1 MPHDSEKP
9 SSTDFPE
16 ISENEAEILI
26 AIVPDSAAGKRLD
39 QALGQLFEQYSRSRL
54 QQWIKAGRVTVEG
67 EQRKAKEKVYIG
79 ESIVMKVEADVEVV
93 WTAEEMPLDIV
104 YEDDD
109 ILVVNKPVGLVV
121 HPAPGH
127 ASGTLCNGL
136 LHHVANAV
144 NLPRAGVVHRLDK
157 DTSGIMV
164 VAKTLSAHCSL
175 VESLQAREIS
185 REYIALVLG
194 EVTAGGTVDEPMGRH
209 KVDRKR
215 MAVLGDLDSAGKHAV
230 THYRIRKRY
239 HAYTLLDV
247 KLETGRT
254 HQIRVHMAYINFPIV
269 GDPVYGG
276 RMRTPKNCSENL
288 RNAIQNF
295 KRQALHAFQL
305 TLTHPVTKQEMS
317 WQVPLAD
324 DIEQLLSNLEEK

>member
-1 MPHDSEKP
+1 MPHDSE
-9 SSTDFPE
+9 SSSPTDNPVT
-16 ISENEAEILI
+16 SSAEAQVLTVTVTE
-26 AIVPDSAAGKRLD
+26 SAAGKRLD
-39 QALGQLFEQYSRSRL
+39 QALSQLCDQYSRARI
-54 QQWIKAGRVTVEG
+54 QQWIKSGRVTVEN
-67 EQRKAKEKVYIG
+67 EQRKVKDKVYLG
-79 ESIVMKVEADVEVV
+79 ECITMKVEDDIEVV
-93 WTAEEMPLDIV
+93 WQAEDIPLDII

-136 LHHVANAV
+136 LHHVPNAV

-157 DTSGIMV
+157 DTSGVMV
-164 VAKTLSAHCSL
+164 VAKTLSAHCFL

-209 KVDRKR
+209 RVDRKR
-215 MAVLGDLDSAGKHAV
+215 MAVLSDLDTSAKHAV
-230 THYRIRKRY
+230 THYRIRQRY

-247 KLETGRT
+247 KLDTGRT
-254 HQIRVHMAYINFPIV
+254 HQIRVHMAHINFAIV

-276 RMRTPKNCSENL
+276 RMRTPRDCSDEL
-288 RNAIQNF
+288 RKAIQGF
-295 KRQALHAFQL
+295 KRQALHAYQL

-317 WQVPLAD
+317 WQAPLAE
-324 DIEQLLSNLEEK
+324 DIQQLLSHLDEK

>member
-1 MPHDSEKP
+1 MPQTPNKDNQNTTENI
-9 SSTDFPE
+9 PE
-16 ISENEAEILI
+16 TLTATVTEQ
-26 AIVPDSAAGKRLD
+26 VAGKRLD
-39 QALGQLFEQYSRSRL
+39 QALSQLFEQYSRARL
-54 QQWIKAGRVTVEG
+54 QQWIKSGRVSIEG
-67 EQRKAKEKVYIG
+67 QQRKAKEKVYLG
-79 ESIVMKVEADVEVV
+79 ENIVMAVEADVEVI
-93 WTAEEMPLDIV
+93 WEAEDLPLDII
-104 YEDDD
+104 YEDDA

-127 ASGTLCNGL
+127 STGTLCNAL
-136 LHHVANAV
+136 LHHVPNAV

-164 VAKTLSAHCSL
+164 VAKTLSAHCYL
-175 VESLQAREIS
+175 VEILQAREIS

-194 EVTAGGTVDEPMGRH
+194 EVTAGGTVDAPIGRH

-230 THYRIRKRY
+230 THYRVRQRY

-254 HQIRVHMAYINFPIV
+254 HQIRVHMAHINFAIV

-276 RMRTPKNCSENL
+276 RMRTPKDCSETL
-288 RNAIQNF
+288 RSAMQNF
-295 KRQALHAFQL
+295 KRQALHAYKL
-305 TLTHPVTKQEMS
+305 TLKHPVTKEEMS
-317 WQVPLAD
+317 WQAPLAE
-324 DIEQLLSNLEEK
+324 DIQQLLSNLDEK